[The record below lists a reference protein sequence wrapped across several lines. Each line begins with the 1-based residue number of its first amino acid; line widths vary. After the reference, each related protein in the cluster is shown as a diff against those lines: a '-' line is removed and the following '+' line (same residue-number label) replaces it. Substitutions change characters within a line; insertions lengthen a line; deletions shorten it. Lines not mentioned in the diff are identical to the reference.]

1 MKRSNAKRKPGMEGE
16 YRSLL
21 VICSDFSSAP
31 AYAATTGNPPR
42 LNIHLTSLHS
52 SSLIISNPRILAISI
67 ESLRAARKKSD
78 NNSINN
84 KLSLRS
90 FRCLAAMGMIL
101 ASRFSNNFTFHA
113 FREIS
118 KGIYFLLSNVLSKK
132 RRALGLEYI
141 IMHACLNAHDVS
153 KIINIYRVLIVD
165 KRDTNYIHATNI

>member
-1 MKRSNAKRKPGMEGE
+1 MNTLKRSNAKRKPGMEGE

-31 AYAATTGNPPR
+31 AYVATTGNPPR

-118 KGIYFLLSNVLSKK
+118 KGILSNVLSKK